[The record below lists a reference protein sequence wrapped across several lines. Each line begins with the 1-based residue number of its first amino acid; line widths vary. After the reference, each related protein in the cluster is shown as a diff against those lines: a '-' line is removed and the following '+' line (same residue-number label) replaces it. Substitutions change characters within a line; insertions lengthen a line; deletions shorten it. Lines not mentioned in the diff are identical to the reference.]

1 MLPVALL
8 GAGYAVFA
16 FVGPG
21 HEPFMLGLILAAMG
35 LPLYAFMR
43 WRRAVVAAA
52 AR

>member
-1 MLPVALL
+1 MSTTLLNVAI
-8 GAGYAVFA
+8 V
-16 FVGPG
+16 
-21 HEPFMLGLILAAMG
+21 LGLILAAMG